1 MTFKEPPLAAIG
13 RGDEVEVDSV
23 DSTGS
28 LRCMLS
34 AFEIGAGRD
43 VKDEVDTVD

>member
-1 MTFKEPPLAAIG
+1 MAFKEPPLAAIR

-28 LRCMLS
+28 LRCIVS
-34 AFEIGAGRD
+34 AFETRAGRD